1 MTCGYQSIWSA
12 SMHSSLGRLRLAVF
26 EECGV
31 FLKKTVVPLARFA
44 GWLQSNGVTSE
55 NETLYWKHNAGP
67 LPTPQPNKFPC
78 LSIIREVCLAK
89 QRWGVVGKC
98 RGEGDKGM
106 VRENGTKFLCRWG
119 SWFSAAWSS
128 CLPLWPVVPH
138 SPPPSTGLSSL
149 DPATLTPSKPPHSW
163 APSHWCCGQ
172 ERTHGAFLDN
182 FQEIQEEMRNW
193 NIKNQ
198 CFSF

>member
-1 MTCGYQSIWSA
+1 MTCGSQSIWSA
-12 SMHSSLGRLRLAVF
+12 SMHSSLGRLRFAVF

-98 RGEGDKGM
+98 RGEGRQGDGEGKRNEVSVPLGLLILRSLELM
-106 VRENGTKFLCRWG
+106 STTVACG
-119 SWFSAAWSS
+119 SL
-128 CLPLWPVVPH
+128 LPTPVNWAVLSRPCHPH
-138 SPPPSTGLSSL
+138 SLQ
-149 DPATLTPSKPPHSW
+149 TPS
-163 APSHWCCGQ
+163 
-172 ERTHGAFLDN
+172 
-182 FQEIQEEMRNW
+182 
-193 NIKNQ
+193 
-198 CFSF
+198 